1 MKQLTKNLKN
11 IQAAHAAQFQIIQK
25 IPAQFQRI
33 PAQFQK
39 NDPIKKWG
47 KELNRHFSGRHTDG

>member
-33 PAQFQK
+33 PAQLQEK
-39 NDPIKKWG
+39 YKQMESKHHATETPMG
-47 KELNRHFSGRHTDG
+47 Q